1 MRTRDEQAARKTIL
15 DKRRLQAIGV
25 LLPIRLGALS
35 FLPGRHPLGRAG
47 QGMRFLR
54 NRAYEPGE
62 DNPRDIDKFSTPDKL
77 WINEWEAEVQAS
89 INLFCDNS
97 ASMAFPPKVAVRN
110 LALMQ
115 LTYSLWRA
123 CDQVRTVFYSK
134 NGREDFAERNL
145 KTQLEKL
152 TRRMTTEQ
160 WADGIDV
167 IEALE
172 QSSLGLR
179 GMKSDINFLLS
190 DFAPVSAATDQG
202 TTQRWR
208 AVMRRMAGD
217 LVPVII
223 SFRLPREVIGM
234 VKLWDPERNTQRMTL
249 LTPGRIDSINE
260 KERQRVE
267 KLEAFFR
274 KLGLDYLLLRQE
286 RDVYPQLA
294 RLTGL
299 RRKRRS

>member
-1 MRTRDEQAARKTIL
+1 MHTKDEQAARKTIL

-25 LLPIRLGALS
+25 LLPIRLSALS

-77 WINEWEAEVQAS
+77 WINEWEAEVQAT
-89 INLFCDNS
+89 INLYCDNS
-97 ASMAFPPKVAVRN
+97 ASMSFPPKAAVRN

-123 CDQVRTVFYSK
+123 CDLVSTVFFSK
-134 NGREDFAERNL
+134 DSHEQFAERNL

-152 TRRMTTEQ
+152 TQRMASEK
-160 WADGIDV
+160 WAEGIDV

-172 QSSLGLR
+172 KSGMTLR
-179 GMKSDINFLLS
+179 GMKSDITFLIS
-190 DFAPVSAATDQG
+190 DFAPVTAGDDAGS
-202 TTQRWR
+202 TQRWR
-208 AVMRRMAGD
+208 AIMRRIPGD

-223 SFRLPREVIGM
+223 SFNLPRDVLGM
-234 VKLWDPERNTQRMTL
+234 VKLWDPERGTQRMTL
-249 LTPGRIDSINE
+249 LTPGRIDRINE
-260 KERQRVE
+260 KERLRVDR
-267 KLEAFFR
+267 LESFFR
-274 KLGLDYLLLRQE
+274 KLGVDYLLLRQE

-299 RRKRRS
+299 RRKRK

>member
-1 MRTRDEQAARKTIL
+1 MHTRDEQAARKTIL

-25 LLPIRLGALS
+25 LLPIRLSALS

-62 DNPRDIDKFSTPDKL
+62 DNPRDIDKFSPTDKL

-97 ASMAFPPKVAVRN
+97 ASMSFPPKAAVRN

-123 CDQVRTVFYSK
+123 CDLVSTVFFSK
-134 NGREDFAERNL
+134 DNREQFAERNL

-152 TRRMTTEQ
+152 TQRIASEK
-160 WADGIDV
+160 WAEGIDV

-172 QSSLGLR
+172 QSGMAMR
-179 GMKSDINFLLS
+179 GMKSDITFLIS
-190 DFAPVSAATDQG
+190 DFAPVTAGDDAGS
-202 TTQRWR
+202 TQRWR
-208 AVMRRMAGD
+208 AIIRRIPGD

-223 SFRLPREVIGM
+223 SFNLPRDVLGM

-249 LTPGRIDSINE
+249 MTPGRIDRINE
-260 KERQRVE
+260 KERLRVDR
-267 KLEAFFR
+267 LESFFR
-274 KLGLDYLLLRQE
+274 KLGVDYLLLRQE

-299 RRKRRS
+299 RRKRR

>member
-1 MRTRDEQAARKTIL
+1 MHTRDEQAARKTIL

-25 LLPIRLGALS
+25 LLPIRLNALS

-62 DNPRDIDKFSTPDKL
+62 DNPRDIDKFSPPDKL

-97 ASMAFPPKVAVRN
+97 ASMSFPPKAAVRN

-123 CDQVRTVFYSK
+123 CDLVSTVFFSK
-134 NGREDFAERNL
+134 DNREQFAERNL

-152 TRRMTTEQ
+152 TQRIASEK
-160 WADGIDV
+160 WAEGIDV

-172 QSSLGLR
+172 QSGMAMR
-179 GMKSDINFLLS
+179 GMKSDITFLIS
-190 DFAPVSAATDQG
+190 DFAPVTAGDDAGS
-202 TTQRWR
+202 TQRWR
-208 AVMRRMAGD
+208 AIIRRIPGD

-223 SFRLPREVIGM
+223 SFNLPRDVLGM

-249 LTPGRIDSINE
+249 MTPGRIDRINE
-260 KERQRVE
+260 KERLRVDR
-267 KLEAFFR
+267 LESFFR
-274 KLGLDYLLLRQE
+274 KLGVDYLLLRQE

-299 RRKRRS
+299 RRKRK

>member
-1 MRTRDEQAARKTIL
+1 MRTKEEKAAGKTIL

-97 ASMAFPPKVAVRN
+97 ASMAFGPKMAVRN

-123 CDQVRTVFYSK
+123 CDLVRTVFYSRDT
-134 NGREDFAERNL
+134 REDFAERNL

-152 TRRMTTEQ
+152 SRRMTEEQ
-160 WADGIDV
+160 WGEGIDV

-172 QSSLGLR
+172 QSGMALR
-179 GMKSDINFLLS
+179 GMKSDITFLVS
-190 DFAPVSAATDQG
+190 DFAPVSASADQG

-208 AVMRRMAGD
+208 AVMRRIPGD

-223 SFRLPREVIGM
+223 SFSLPREVFGM
-234 VKLWDPERNTQRMTL
+234 VKLWDPERRTQRMTL
-249 LTPGRIDSINE
+249 LTPARVDRINE
-260 KERQRVE
+260 KERQRVDA
-267 KLEAFFR
+267 LETFFR
-274 KLGLDYLLLRQE
+274 KLGLDYLILKQE

-299 RRKRRS
+299 RRKRKA

>member
-25 LLPIRLGALS
+25 LLPIRLDALS

-62 DNPRDIDKFSTPDKL
+62 DNPRDIDKFSTSDKL

-89 INLFCDNS
+89 INLFCDVS
-97 ASMAFPPKVAVRN
+97 GSMAFPPKAAVRN

-123 CDQVRTVFYSK
+123 CDMVRTFLYSK
-134 NGREDFAERNL
+134 SGQEELAERNL

-152 TRRMTTEQ
+152 SQRMSEDK
-160 WADGIDV
+160 WSDGIDV
-167 IEALE
+167 LDALE
-172 QSSLGLR
+172 SSGLGR
-179 GMKSDINFLLS
+179 NGRKSDITFLVS
-190 DFAPVSAATDQG
+190 DFIPVISGSEPG

-208 AVMRRMAGD
+208 ALMRRLQGD

-223 SFRLPREVIGM
+223 SFKLPREIIGM
-234 VKLWDPERNTQRMTL
+234 VKMWDPERKVQRMTL
-249 LTPGRIDSINE
+249 LTPGRIDNINE
-260 KERQRVE
+260 KERQRVDR
-267 KLEAFFR
+267 LESFFR

-286 RDVYPQLA
+286 RDVYQQLA

>member
-1 MRTRDEQAARKTIL
+1 MHTRDEQAARKTIL

-25 LLPIRLGALS
+25 LLPIRLSALS

-97 ASMAFPPKVAVRN
+97 ASMSFPPKAAVRN

-123 CDQVRTVFYSK
+123 CDLVSTVFFSK
-134 NGREDFAERNL
+134 DNREQFSERNL

-152 TRRMTTEQ
+152 TQRIASEK
-160 WADGIDV
+160 WAEGIDV

-172 QSSLGLR
+172 KSGMAMR
-179 GMKSDINFLLS
+179 GMKSDITFLIS
-190 DFAPVSAATDQG
+190 DFAPVTAGDDAGS
-202 TTQRWR
+202 TQRWR
-208 AVMRRMAGD
+208 AIMRRIPGD

-223 SFRLPREVIGM
+223 SFNLPRDVLGM

-249 LTPGRIDSINE
+249 LTPGRIDRINE
-260 KERQRVE
+260 KERLRVDR
-267 KLEAFFR
+267 LESFFR
-274 KLGLDYLLLRQE
+274 KLGLDYLMLRQE

-299 RRKRRS
+299 RRKRK

>member
-1 MRTRDEQAARKTIL
+1 MHTRDEQAARKTIL

-25 LLPIRLGALS
+25 LLPIRLNALS

-62 DNPRDIDKFSTPDKL
+62 DNPRDIDKFSPPDKL

-97 ASMAFPPKVAVRN
+97 ASMSFPPKAAVRN

-123 CDQVRTVFYSK
+123 CDLVSTVFFSK
-134 NGREDFAERNL
+134 DNREQFAERNL

-152 TRRMTTEQ
+152 TQRIASEK
-160 WADGIDV
+160 WAEGIDV

-172 QSSLGLR
+172 QSGMAMR
-179 GMKSDINFLLS
+179 GMKSDITFLIS
-190 DFAPVSAATDQG
+190 DFAPVTAGDDAGS
-202 TTQRWR
+202 TQRWR
-208 AVMRRMAGD
+208 AIMRRIPGD

-223 SFRLPREVIGM
+223 SFNLPRDVLGM

-249 LTPGRIDSINE
+249 LTPGRIDRINE
-260 KERQRVE
+260 KERLRVDR
-267 KLEAFFR
+267 LESFFR
-274 KLGLDYLLLRQE
+274 KLGVDYLLLRQE

-299 RRKRRS
+299 RRKRK